1 MKKTLLLL
9 IGLTIISCS
18 SDDEDTRT
26 TDPLIG
32 TWIKSYPYTENGIE
46 YNSVET
52 FIVTSDGTLGDGTY
66 IQTFGDDDGIDDRA
80 TVNGIWENSGILD
93 ENNPNNNNTYK
104 PADFNLLNQIYSF
117 SGTTNDG
124 SDMDSSFVPLG
135 FTSDFNSFNYLNECD
150 EYDEDEEFAIDYCGV
165 FFIRQ

>member
-1 MKKTLLLL
+1 MKKILLLL

-18 SDDEDTRT
+18 SDDDNTRT
-26 TDPLIG
+26 TDPFIG
-32 TWIKSYPYTENGIE
+32 TWIRSYPYTENGIE

-52 FIVTSDGTLGDGTY
+52 YIVTSDGTLGDGTY

-117 SGTTNDG
+117 SGTRNG
-124 SDMDSSFVPLG
+124 GYAVGAISKVVK
-135 FTSDFNSFNYLNECD
+135 FTSDFNSFTYPDGNDFLAD
-150 EYDEDEEFAIDYCGV
+150 QT
-165 FFIRQ
+165 FIGSYTRQ

>member
-18 SDDEDTRT
+18 SDDDNTRT
-26 TDPLIG
+26 TDPFIG
-32 TWIKSYPYTENGIE
+32 TWIRSYPYTENGIE

-52 FIVTSDGTLGDGTY
+52 YIVTSDGTLGDGTY
-66 IQTFGDDDGIDDRA
+66 IQTFGDDDGKELKIDDRA

-124 SDMDSSFVPLG
+124 QDLESSFVPLG

-150 EYDEDEEFAIDYCGV
+150 EYDEDEEYCGV
-165 FFIRQ
+165 FWIRQ